1 MLWEEEHSLKGQLGE
16 SKRNPGIQGW
26 IGFCS
31 CELQV
36 ERAERKEE
44 RERENGG
51 EKYRKQK
58 TALNTVPKLQFC
70 EMDFLFGKVS
80 KNRKRTKET
89 LTPFFFFPS
98 KWVYLSFKK
107 VRNQKKKI
115 ERIENKRAKF
125 VFSFII

>member
-1 MLWEEEHSLKGQLGE
+1 M
-16 SKRNPGIQGW
+16 
-26 IGFCS
+26 
-31 CELQV
+31 

-89 LTPFFFFPS
+89 LTPFFFFFLQNGFTLALR
-98 KWVYLSFKK
+98 K
-107 VRNQKKKI
+107 
-115 ERIENKRAKF
+115 
-125 VFSFII
+125 